1 MTINEIV
8 KETITTLTKKRI
20 AMTPENYSETFC
32 AIAKEKGVVVGD
44 CKSVKRFIEKLNP
57 TLQND
62 LSKYNVNTPDELLT
76 YLVASLNRV
85 MGQSEGKQSLI
96 LITLVKRLLQT
107 ISLLHNK
114 EARELA
120 SASLERIEYLA
131 EQNTFTLIKD
141 KWFDFLTRYDDSHMK
156 KLKAY
161 YDIKSDDF
169 PEIVDELI
177 MIAKEGSGDREV
189 LAPIASLIV
198 ASLTPSIASSMD
210 DDLATLSYELRNAPS
225 ILNTAEIQD
234 EIKLLVKRRI
244 ALDKDEVKARIT
256 SLDNLL
262 GNVSSKILTLIDKS
276 NLSRDKIKGIKDEL
290 IALDYTKHSFEM
302 MQDKLVTIANSLEIE
317 TESLV
322 SVMQADDEV
331 VKNLQSKVHKL
342 ELALSKAKKETR
354 KDFLTN
360 LISKRGLDEDL
371 NRVDKSYERYGID
384 YSLCFFDL
392 DSFKML
398 NDTFGHE
405 AGDVVLKYTGQIM
418 NKVKRDVDI
427 FGRYGGEEFMAILP
441 NTDLKG
447 AIIFAEKV
455 RQEIENFAFMYKGE
469 RITVTVS
476 VGVTNRKDFDNQ
488 KAMIEGADALL
499 YKAKKAGRN
508 RVFPENA

>member
-1 MTINEIV
+1 MTMNEIV

-20 AMTPENYSETFC
+20 TMTPENYAETFC
-32 AIAKEKGVVVGD
+32 VIAKEKGVVVGD
-44 CKSVKRFIEKLNP
+44 CQSVKRFVEKLNP
-57 TLQND
+57 TLQSD

-76 YLVASLNRV
+76 YLVSSLNRI

-141 KWFDFLTRYDDSHMK
+141 KWFDFLTRYDDAHMK

-169 PEIVDELI
+169 PEIVEELI
-177 MIAKEGSGDREV
+177 MIAKEGGDREV
-189 LAPIASLIV
+189 LEPIASLIV
-198 ASLTPSIASSMD
+198 ASLIPSIASSMD
-210 DDLATLSYELRNAPS
+210 DDLATLSYELRNSPS
-225 ILNTAEIQD
+225 ILSTPEVQD

-276 NLSRDKIKGIKDEL
+276 TLSRDKIKGIKDEL

-302 MQDKLVTIANSLEIE
+302 MQEKLVTIANSLEIE

-322 SVMQADDEV
+322 QVMQEDDEV
-331 VKNLQSKVHKL
+331 VKNLQAKVHKL
-342 ELALSKAKKETR
+342 EMALSKAKKETR

-371 NRVDKSYERYGID
+371 NRVDKSYARYGID

-447 AIIFAEKV
+447 AMIFAGKV
-455 RQEIENFAFMYKGE
+455 RKEIENFAFMYKGE
-469 RITVTVS
+469 QITVTVS
-476 VGVTNRKDFDNQ
+476 AGVTNRKDFEHQ